1 MARLFYFFRVLLA
14 AVVNSTI
21 IFLYTYLFGK
31 NKYDFWYMLFYV
43 TPVMIITIYLAT
55 WLGKISKQEDETKQQ
70 TFAKKKLAQKSKK
83 KK

>member
-1 MARLFYFFRVLLA
+1 
-14 AVVNSTI
+14 
-21 IFLYTYLFGK
+21 
-31 NKYDFWYMLFYV
+31 MLFYV